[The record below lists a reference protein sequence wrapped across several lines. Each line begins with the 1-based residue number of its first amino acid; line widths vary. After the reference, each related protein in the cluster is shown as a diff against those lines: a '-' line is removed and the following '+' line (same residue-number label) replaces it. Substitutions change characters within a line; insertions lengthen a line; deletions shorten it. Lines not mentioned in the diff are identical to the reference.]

1 MFDSTPMPGENLE
14 NAEAR
19 EKERER
25 QAIANGENFNP
36 NITNEDAEKFSN
48 LGNEVPFAGDNV
60 IENTINADWAAGKTP
75 DLESVSEHID
85 QNYIDGTLEN
95 AATNPNIAADIAE
108 KTDRNINDDPD
119 DENAPASHSNQP
131 HDISVA
137 AATQAISAD
146 ALSKDIENDIKAGD
160 SSRADEAIQRA
171 QEAIASA
178 EKISTA
184 VSTSGANSVETQM
197 ATNIASQAN
206 EMAEQAIERVT
217 QAQSEYDAMTAEE
230 KEEAKAAAE
239 EETEAE

>member
-1 MFDSTPMPGENLE
+1 MFNSTPMPGENLE
-14 NAEAR
+14 SAEAR

-25 QAIANGENFNP
+25 EAIANGENFNP

-108 KTDRNINDDPD
+108 TDRNINDDPD

-184 VSTSGANSVETQM
+184 VSTSGANSVEAQM
-197 ATNIASQAN
+197 AINIASQAN
-206 EMAEQAIERVT
+206 EMAEQAIERVS
-217 QAQSEYDAMTAEE
+217 QAQSEYDAMTTEE

-239 EETEAE
+239 EENEAE

>member
-14 NAEAR
+14 SAEAR

-60 IENTINADWAAGKTP
+60 IENTINADWAAGKTS
-75 DLESVSEHID
+75 DLKSVSEHID
-85 QNYIDGTLEN
+85 QTYIDGTLEN

-108 KTDRNINDDPD
+108 TNRNINDNPD

-160 SSRADEAIQRA
+160 SSRADEVIQRA
-171 QEAIASA
+171 QEAKATA
-178 EKISTA
+178 EKIGTA
-184 VSTSGANSVETQM
+184 ISTSGANSVETQM
-197 ATNIASQAN
+197 ATNIASQAD

>member
-14 NAEAR
+14 SAEAR
-19 EKERER
+19 EKERE
-25 QAIANGENFNP
+25 AIANDENFNP

-108 KTDRNINDDPD
+108 TDRNINDDPN
-119 DENAPASHSNQP
+119 DENIPTGPNNQP
-131 HDISVA
+131 HDISIA

-146 ALSKDIENDIKAGD
+146 ALSKDIESDIKAGD
-160 SSRADEAIQRA
+160 SSRADEVIQRA

-178 EKISTA
+178 EKINTA

-197 ATNIASQAN
+197 ATNIANQAI
-206 EMAEQAIERVT
+206 EMAEQATERVT